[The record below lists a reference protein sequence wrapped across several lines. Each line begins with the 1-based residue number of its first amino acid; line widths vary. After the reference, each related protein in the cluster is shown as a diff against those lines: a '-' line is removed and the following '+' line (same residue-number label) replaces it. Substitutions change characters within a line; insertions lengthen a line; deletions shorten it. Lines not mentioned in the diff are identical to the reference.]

1 MLYGNDKNKTLLTYP
16 CNGSPFPVSTLMS
29 DISILGVAIS
39 VETKIKLVFKFL
51 FEISKQKTNK
61 TKSKQTNKQTAKHT
75 HPPKKN
81 TTKNQQPPPQKK
93 NKYKNKKCL
102 MKSRHKIMIMIMD
115 VALSC

>member
-75 HPPKKN
+75 HPQKKTPPKTN
-81 TTKNQQPPPQKK
+81 NPPPQKK
-93 NKYKNKKCL
+93 QIQKQKMLDEIKT
-102 MKSRHKIMIMIMD
+102 
-115 VALSC
+115 

>member
-75 HPPKKN
+75 HPQKKHHQKPTTPPKKKTN
-81 TTKNQQPPPQKK
+81 TKTKN
-93 NKYKNKKCL
+93 
-102 MKSRHKIMIMIMD
+102 
-115 VALSC
+115 A